1 MFVQHFGY
9 VEKRLDKKAIVN
21 FKTYDVTYWIINLF
35 NINIAQY
42 LNISIS
48 FFTLC
53 PSRGLS
59 KYIKTK
65 VLTTCFYLV

>member
-9 VEKRLDKKAIVN
+9 VEKRLDKKAIVD

-42 LNISIS
+42 L
-48 FFTLC
+48 
-53 PSRGLS
+53 
-59 KYIKTK
+59 KK
-65 VLTTCFYLV
+65 